1 MPSPPVRP
9 APGSPSSLRD
19 ANQRRVLDL
28 LRTREEPAV
37 EQEEPAAPAAAAV
50 FTQAELARA
59 TGLAPATV
67 SNIVRDLGAAGLVEV
82 LPGSGR
88 RGSSVRL
95 ASRAA
100 YVVGIDFGHSHVAV
114 AVGDLLGAPLC
125 EERVG
130 LAEDL
135 PHDRALATAQGL
147 LDTMLATLPPA
158 PTLHLVLGLPAPIT
172 DDAVG
177 SPAIFPGWEGVDA
190 REVAQAAL
198 GLPVTVENDANL
210 GALAEHR
217 TGAARGNDS
226 CVYVKISSGV
236 GAGVVLGSEIFRGA
250 AGFAGEIG
258 HLTLDEQGPM
268 CRCGSRGCLEA
279 YASSGPILAL
289 MAGQQP
295 GATLDDIIAAA
306 DEGSSAARR
315 TFEDAGLHLGWGLA
329 SIVNLLN
336 PHVLVIGGDLARA
349 GDLLLEPAR
358 VGLRRHTLDAV
369 SATPVRR
376 SAHGSR
382 ASLLGALLLAAES
395 TDLLADRPAPRGH
408 AHADGSV

>member
-1 MPSPPVRP
+1 MPPPSASTP
-9 APGSPSSLRD
+9 APSSAPGSPTSLRT
-19 ANQRRVLDL
+19 ANQQRVLDL
-28 LRTREEPAV
+28 LR
-37 EQEEPAAPAAAAV
+37 APVA

-59 TGLAPATV
+59 SGLAPATV
-67 SNIVRDLGAAGLVEV
+67 SNIVRDLGAAGLLEV

-95 ASRAA
+95 AATAA
-100 YVVGIDFGHSHVAV
+100 YVVGIDFGHSHVAL
-114 AVGDLLGAPLC
+114 AVGDLLGRPLREHRQKLADGVPH
-125 EERVG
+125 EE
-130 LAEDL
+130 
-135 PHDRALATAQGL
+135 ALATADRL
-147 LDTMLATLPPA
+147 LRSMLEELPAA
-158 PTLHLVLGLPAPIT
+158 PLLHVALGLPAPVT

-177 SPAIFPGWEGVDA
+177 SPAIYPGWEGVDA
-190 REVAQAAL
+190 REAAVMAF
-198 GLPVTVENDANL
+198 GVPVTVENDANL

-217 TGAARGNDS
+217 TGAAQGNDS

-236 GAGVVLGSEIFRGA
+236 GAGVVLGGEIFRGA

-279 YASSGPILAL
+279 YASIGAILDL
-289 MAGQQP
+289 MAGQHP
-295 GATLDDIIAAA
+295 DAELDDIIAAA
-306 DEGSSAARR
+306 GEGSFAARR

-369 SATPVRR
+369 SATPVV
-376 SAHGSR
+376 SSTHGPR

-395 TDLLADRPAPRGH
+395 TDLLAEGATS
-408 AHADGSV
+408 A